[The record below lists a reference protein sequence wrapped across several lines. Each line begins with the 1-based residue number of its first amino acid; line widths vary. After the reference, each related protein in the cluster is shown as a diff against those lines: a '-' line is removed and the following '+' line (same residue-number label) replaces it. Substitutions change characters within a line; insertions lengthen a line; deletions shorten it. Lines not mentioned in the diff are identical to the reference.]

1 MTNKFFEVTYGSRL
15 YGTNTPESDTDM
27 KVVYVP
33 ELSDML
39 LGRKPAIFKDRF
51 DVSGNRLGVN
61 DTMPANGVET
71 EFFPVQT
78 FVRDFVNGQTYALEM
93 AYAYLSHGEPK
104 MGFGYNMEKPVY
116 DFVKELVDN
125 FANAEVYSMVGFAM
139 KQTFDYVR
147 RGERLNAA
155 KEMLEAVDRLKK
167 RVPVP
172 PNLSGDP
179 RAEARLDTMLDG
191 LPLLDH
197 LAKELNLET
206 EVLVNGKKPQNSL
219 KLNGRNYMETTTLEH
234 LYNQLEKV
242 VKQFGDRSNAA
253 AETDVDYKSLSH
265 AVRVYQQAIE
275 LLDHGTMTFPR
286 PNAAYLLSVKQGKED
301 LETVKTLLRQLDDEV
316 QAKVLSSTMQKKTPE
331 LQQAAE
337 EWLLKQ
343 LKSLYELN
351 ED

>member
-51 DVSGNRLGVN
+51 DVAGNRLGVN

-104 MGFGYNMEKPVY
+104 MGFGYNLEKPVY

-155 KEMLEAVDRLKK
+155 KAMLDVVDKY
-167 RVPVP
+167 VSMYDES
-172 PNLSGDP
+172 NGP
-179 RAEARLDTMLDG
+179 RSDEVRLDTVHDG
-191 LPLLDH
+191 KTLLDH

-219 KLNGRNYMETTTLEH
+219 KLNGRNYMETTSLVH
-234 LYNQLEKV
+234 LRTQLEKV